1 VSHDVAS
8 HGVLAIQIFVSFTES
23 DSQVQPTLILATED
37 SIISQSSDML
47 MESPTKIY
55 ETNFKIVGMAVFV
68 LKKLIFFA
76 DSSQSIYK

>member
-1 VSHDVAS
+1 VSNES
-8 HGVLAIQIFVSFTES
+8 LIFGNTSKYDFLSSPVS

-37 SIISQSSDML
+37 SILSQSSDML

-55 ETNFKIVGMAVFV
+55 EANHRIVGMAVFV